1 MPRFNGDI
9 RLDGNLIFPSGAEN
23 TTAIR
28 AFLNESVTGQPA
40 SGQIRFLRVGN
51 EEGYWYLCNNPAADI
66 YDFDATT
73 MPSGKRIATLEDIT
87 NIDTGVSEVNG
98 QVGVVTIRGVSG
110 VVATVNDS
118 GFVDIHASGITLE
131 AGNGVIV
138 SEEFNLD
145 DNGLARI
152 FRVSANQTHLEGEF
166 SDGSFASG
174 LVRLT
179 SPSGS
184 IQARTV
190 GGQVQLDVDIDVINS
205 GLQQPDRFTLGFTD
219 ETTVNVVHNFGN
231 SGVMAV
237 IYDDAARVIQPDEVT
252 LIDTNTL
259 EVTFNTA
266 QTGTVVVLR

>member
-51 EEGYWYLCNNPAADI
+51 EEGYWYLYNNPTANL
-66 YDFDATT
+66 YDFNALTI
-73 MPSGKRIATLEDIT
+73 PSGQRIATLDDVDAAT
-87 NIDTGVSEVNG
+87 AGVSSLNDQTGVVN
-98 QVGVVTIRGVSG
+98 IRGVSG
-110 VVATVNDS
+110 VVAKVTQA
-118 GFVDIHASGITLE
+118 GFIDIHASGITVE
-131 AGNGVIV
+131 AGNGVVV

-152 FRVSANQTHLEGEF
+152 FRVSANQTYLEGEL

-190 GGQVQLDVDIDVINS
+190 GGQVQLDVDIAVINS
-205 GLQQPDRFTLGFTD
+205 GLDQPDRFTLGFTD
-219 ETTVNVVHNFGN
+219 ETTVTVTHNFGN

-237 IYDDAARVIQPDEVT
+237 IYDDAARMIQPDEIT
-252 LIDTNTL
+252 LIDSDTL